1 MISNSKLVT
10 THSIKERTHAERDVD
25 LTLTATITFIPS
37 KKLVMTRNGV
47 SCTKIV
53 VKEEFQAVMEELL
66 ERQVLQFRSSP
77 ALRRRKL

>member
-1 MISNSKLVT
+1 MQSNSIQK
-10 THSIKERTHAERDVD
+10 RTHAERDVD

-37 KKLVMTRNGV
+37 KKLVMTRHGV

-66 ERQVLQFRSSP
+66 ERQVLQFNSSL
-77 ALRRRKL
+77 ALRR

>member
-1 MISNSKLVT
+1 MLLNSKLVKAQST
-10 THSIKERTHAERDVD
+10 KERTHAEKDVD

-66 ERQVLQFRSSP
+66 ERQVL
-77 ALRRRKL
+77 

>member
-1 MISNSKLVT
+1 MISNTKLVT

-53 VKEEFQAVMEELL
+53 VKQEFQAVMEELL
-66 ERQVLQFRSSP
+66 ERQVLQFHSSP
-77 ALRRRKL
+77 ALQR

>member
-37 KKLVMTRNGV
+37 KKRVMTRNGA

-53 VKEEFQAVMEELL
+53 VNEGFQAVMEELL
-66 ERQVLQFRSSP
+66 ERQQLQFHSSP
-77 ALRRRKL
+77 ALRR

>member
-1 MISNSKLVT
+1 MLINSKLVKA
-10 THSIKERTHAERDVD
+10 HSMKERTHAERDVD
-25 LTLTATITFIPS
+25 LTVTATITFIPS
-37 KKLVMTRNGV
+37 KKLVMAMDGV

-77 ALRRRKL
+77 ALRR

>member
-1 MISNSKLVT
+1 MLINSKLVKA
-10 THSIKERTHAERDVD
+10 HSMKERTHAERDVD
-25 LTLTATITFIPS
+25 LTLTASITFIPS

-66 ERQVLQFRSSP
+66 KRQVLQFHSST
-77 ALRRRKL
+77 AL